1 MMNTPNYSFNYPWGT
16 NNYTNMYP
24 TGYSNQ
30 TLSQNPNQILTNGI
44 IWVQGES
51 GAKSYQMD
59 PNQTVLLLD
68 SENDVFYIKQ
78 TDNSGMPLPL
88 RIFDYKERI
97 QNQGK
102 VTKSEYYKNN
112 YVTKDEF
119 EKRLAEIT
127 NGKQYL
133 STTKQQQ

>member
-1 MMNTPNYSFNYPWGT
+1 MNTPNYNFNYPWGT
-16 NNYTNMYP
+16 NNYANMYP
-24 TGYSNQ
+24 NGYSNQ
-30 TLSQNPNQILTNGI
+30 VLSQNSNQTLTNGI

-133 STTKQQQ
+133 SATKQQQ